1 MHIEDWSLTKVKPY
15 PNNPRVLRNAAEKV
29 AESIKSFGWRQP
41 IVVDA
46 EGFIIAGHARHA
58 AAKLL
63 KLKTVPVHVAADLSE
78 AQVRALRIADNKT
91 ATFAGWDD
99 ARLADEL
106 QAIMAGADAL
116 AFTGFAQS
124 ELDAIM
130 MRAAADVA
138 AITAAAP
145 VPAAQPEPQPAA
157 ADPAPSTPEAST
169 SPEPEPVPAPASTP
183 AAEQAPV
190 QDMVPFHALLS
201 VDARQVVYDA
211 IAKAKSGH
219 GLETTGE
226 ALLVI
231 SRSYIDA

>member
-1 MHIEDWSLTKVKPY
+1 MQIEDWPLAKVKPY

-41 IVVDA
+41 IVVDGD
-46 EGFIIAGHARHA
+46 GFIIAGHARHA

-63 KLKTVPVHVAADLSE
+63 KLKTVPVHVASDLSE

-91 ATFAGWDD
+91 ATFADWDD

-116 AFTGFAQS
+116 VFTGFAQS

-145 VPAAQPEPQPAA
+145 VVQHQPAAQLDPAPAADPVATSLPPSPEPAA
-157 ADPAPSTPEAST
+157 AAA
-169 SPEPEPVPAPASTP
+169 PAPAGEP
-183 AAEQAPV
+183 APV
-190 QDMVPFHALLS
+190 QDMVPFHALMS

>member
-63 KLKTVPVHVAADLSE
+63 KLKTVPVHVASDLSE
-78 AQVRALRIADNKT
+78 TQVRALRIADNKT
-91 ATFAGWDD
+91 ATFADWDD

-116 AFTGFAQS
+116 VFTGFAQS

-145 VPAAQPEPQPAA
+145 VVQHQPAAQPDPAPAADPVATSQEPSLEPAA
-157 ADPAPSTPEAST
+157 AAA
-169 SPEPEPVPAPASTP
+169 PAPAGEP
-183 AAEQAPV
+183 APV
-190 QDMVPFHALLS
+190 QDMVPFHALMS

-226 ALLVI
+226 ALLII

>member
-1 MHIEDWSLTKVKPY
+1 MQIEDWLLAKVKPY

-46 EGFIIAGHARHA
+46 DGFIIAGHARHA

-63 KLKTVPVHVAADLSE
+63 KLKTVPVHVASDLSE

-91 ATFAGWDD
+91 ATFADWDD

-106 QAIMAGADAL
+106 QAIMAGADTVV
-116 AFTGFAQS
+116 FTGFAQS
-124 ELDAIM
+124 ELDAIL

-145 VPAAQPEPQPAA
+145 VVQHQPAAQP
-157 ADPAPSTPEAST
+157 DPAPDATPDTPSQE
-169 SPEPEPVPAPASTP
+169 PEPEPAAASAPAPAGEH
-183 AAEQAPV
+183 AAV
-190 QDMVPFHALLS
+190 QDMVPFHALMS